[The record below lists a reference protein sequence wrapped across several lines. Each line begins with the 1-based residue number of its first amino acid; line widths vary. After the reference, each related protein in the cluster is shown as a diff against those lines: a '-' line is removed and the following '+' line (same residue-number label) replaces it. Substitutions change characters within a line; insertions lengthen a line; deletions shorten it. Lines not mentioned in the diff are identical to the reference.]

1 MAHDT
6 DIDRIK
12 AKISK
17 LLKLAEGSANEH
29 EAANAMGKA
38 RSLMDKYQLTKIDII
53 EVDGVAK
60 EFKAAQA
67 TRAFKACP
75 KHIQWLATSIA
86 KFNDCQAIFENGH
99 EINFKKNDNRVHAYG
114 KIIVFC
120 GYSLDVDICVEMFAR
135 TVSAVNRLC
144 AIFLAASGH
153 EGRYPMGIGNAFKQ
167 GCADKIGNRLSEL
180 KIERQKLTTA
190 SGTSLVVV
198 KDNAV
203 SEYFGSV
210 KYKSSCSRK
219 LDSESF
225 KAYEAGIKAGDEV
238 ELQKKIEESSED
250 D

>member
-53 EVDGVAK
+53 EVDGAAK
-60 EFKAAQA
+60 EFKEAQA
-67 TRAFKACP
+67 TRAFKSCP

-86 KFNDCQAIFENGH
+86 RFNDCQAIFEGGH

-114 KIIVFC
+114 KIIVFR

-135 TVSAVNRLC
+135 TVSTVNRLC
-144 AIFLAASGH
+144 STFLAANGY

-167 GCADKIGNRLSEL
+167 GCAGRIGDRLHEL
-180 KIERQKLTTA
+180 KVERNKLVTA
-190 SGTSLVVV
+190 SGTSLVVA
-198 KDNAV
+198 KDKAV

-210 KYKSSCSRK
+210 KYKSTGTRRM
-219 LDSESF
+219 DFESF
-225 KAYEAGIKAGDEV
+225 KAYEAGVKAGNEV
-238 ELQKKIEESSED
+238 ELQRQID
-250 D
+250 